1 MFIYYVNDTKTQLA
15 ISYGSIGCL
24 KTSMAFLLW
33 QFKHQFKKPILEENI
48 SNWHMD
54 KISSVGEET
63 TGLFYQALLL
73 KLFGAF

>member
-1 MFIYYVNDTKTQLA
+1 
-15 ISYGSIGCL
+15 
-24 KTSMAFLLW
+24 MAFLLC

-63 TGLFYQALLL
+63 TGLFYLALLL
-73 KLFGAF
+73 KLFGPV